1 MAIGRGPCKPHN
13 PIRVAALKHIA
24 TPYGVDTAHYRFIRG
39 VSTLT
44 IVCQSC
50 GLVYRSDN
58 EKKSDEP
65 LVSNKRNQQYYMS
78 CIDL

>member
-1 MAIGRGPCKPHN
+1 MAIGRGPCKPQN
-13 PIRVAALKHIA
+13 PIRAAALKHIA

-50 GLVYRSDN
+50 GLVCRSHS
-58 EKKSDEP
+58 EIKVGSIYSF
-65 LVSNKRNQQYYMS
+65 LRARAFST
-78 CIDL
+78 L